1 MIYCFTTS
9 IYTDHTSYKV
19 TARGQMHIRNLRE
32 FTTKNID
39 AGLFRTLCMSVLRDL
54 CIEMECSAEG
64 VERAASSTNHADYF
78 LINHSTEIRPPNE
91 NRRPIPQD
99 IASKFRQVCLQSHEP
114 CLKTLLS
121 IIPYLIQSVKEIYVD
136 CGSTEPQNGL
146 RGLSK
151 DKIDAFVSNV
161 QKAEQEENVG
171 DLVYEMCEVLEQ
183 LCIENRYNQAKAE
196 IKEWGERLGIGQML
210 ISLNQ
215 FFQHSQQ
222 DIRLYKRLDLFSR
235 NLRDIMTCR
244 VRSDQ
249 VFIYLHDVCNILLS
263 LIGFARCDPSKLVR
277 FELVDPENVSLS
289 CYNESVSYDE
299 FENTYWQRFCITKES
314 EDDVLQ
320 LYAVARVHVNGQT
333 CEKGAFQSEI
343 VLNAASEEVF
353 DKCMIGIA
361 DVAVM
366 KLKDKRPGKLNVVLC
381 STKKEKI
388 LELHTAL
395 KRELREGLQDIRKTD
410 ITRCYLKLS
419 SIKPSRKL
427 FLRLLYKWESE
438 AVVFESKDF
447 VTVAC
452 CSFGSACTP
461 EIRLPG
467 KISLFDVKR

>member
-1 MIYCFTTS
+1 
-9 IYTDHTSYKV
+9 
-19 TARGQMHIRNLRE
+19 MHIRNLRE
-32 FTTKNID
+32 FTTKKAD

-64 VERAASSTNHADYF
+64 VERAASSTNHADYL
-78 LINHSTEIRPPNE
+78 LINNSAEIRQPNE
-91 NRRPIPQD
+91 NRRPIPED
-99 IASKFRQVCLQSHEP
+99 IASKFRQVCSPSYEP

-121 IIPYLIQSVKEIYVD
+121 ITPYLIQNVKEIYVD

-146 RGLSK
+146 RGLTK

-161 QKAEQEENVG
+161 QKAEQEDNFS
-171 DLVYEMCEVLEQ
+171 DLVYEMSQILEQ
-183 LCIENRYNQAKAE
+183 LCIENRDNQSRAE
-196 IKEWGERLGIGQML
+196 IMEWGERLEIGQML
-210 ISLNQ
+210 RSLNR

-222 DIRLYKRLDLFSR
+222 DIKLYMRLDLFSR
-235 NLRDIMTCR
+235 NLRVIMTGR

-249 VFIYLHDVCNILLS
+249 VYIHLHDFCNILLS
-263 LIGFARCDPSKLVR
+263 LIGFARCDPSKIVR
-277 FELVDPENVSLS
+277 FELVDSRNVPLS
-289 CYNESVSYDE
+289 FHNESVSYDE
-299 FENTYWQRFCITKES
+299 FENTYWQRFYITKES
-314 EDDVLQ
+314 ENELQ

-343 VLNAASEEVF
+343 VLNAANEEAF
-353 DKCMIGIA
+353 DKCVIGIA

-366 KLKDKRPGKLNVVLC
+366 KLKDKHQGKLNVVLC
-381 STKKEKI
+381 STEKEKI
-388 LELHTAL
+388 LELHIAL
-395 KRELREGLQDIRKTD
+395 KRELREGLHAIRKSD

-438 AVVFESKDF
+438 AVVFESNDF
-447 VTVAC
+447 KTVAY

-467 KISLFDVKR
+467 KISLVDVKR

>member
-1 MIYCFTTS
+1 
-9 IYTDHTSYKV
+9 
-19 TARGQMHIRNLRE
+19 MHIRNLRE
-32 FTTKNID
+32 FTTKKAD

-64 VERAASSTNHADYF
+64 VERAASSTNHADYL
-78 LINHSTEIRPPNE
+78 LINNSAEIRQPNE
-91 NRRPIPQD
+91 NRRPIPED
-99 IASKFRQVCLQSHEP
+99 IASKFRQVCSPSYEP

-121 IIPYLIQSVKEIYVD
+121 ITPYLIQNVKEIYVD

-146 RGLSK
+146 RGLTK

-161 QKAEQEENVG
+161 QKAEQEDNFS
-171 DLVYEMCEVLEQ
+171 DLVYEMSQILEQ
-183 LCIENRYNQAKAE
+183 LCIENRDNQSRAE
-196 IKEWGERLGIGQML
+196 IMEWGERLEIGQML
-210 ISLNQ
+210 RSLNR

-222 DIRLYKRLDLFSR
+222 DIKLYMRLDLFSR
-235 NLRDIMTCR
+235 NLRVIMTGR

-249 VFIYLHDVCNILLS
+249 VYIHLHDFCNILLS
-263 LIGFARCDPSKLVR
+263 LIGFARCDPSKIVR
-277 FELVDPENVSLS
+277 FELVDSQNVPLS
-289 CYNESVSYDE
+289 FHNESVSYDE
-299 FENTYWQRFCITKES
+299 FENTYWQKFYITKES
-314 EDDVLQ
+314 GNELQ

-343 VLNAASEEVF
+343 VLNAANEEAF
-353 DKCMIGIA
+353 DKCVIGIA
-361 DVAVM
+361 DVVVK
-366 KLKDKRPGKLNVVLC
+366 KLKDKHQGKLNVVLC
-381 STKKEKI
+381 STEKEKI
-388 LELHTAL
+388 LELHIAL
-395 KRELREGLQDIRKTD
+395 KRELREGLHAIRKSD

-447 VTVAC
+447 VTVPY

-467 KISLFDVKR
+467 KISLVDVKR

>member
-1 MIYCFTTS
+1 
-9 IYTDHTSYKV
+9 
-19 TARGQMHIRNLRE
+19 MHIRNLRE
-32 FTTKNID
+32 FTTKKAD

-64 VERAASSTNHADYF
+64 VERAASSTNHADYL
-78 LINHSTEIRPPNE
+78 LINNSAEIRQPNE
-91 NRRPIPQD
+91 NRRPIPED
-99 IASKFRQVCLQSHEP
+99 IASKFRQVCSPSYEP

-121 IIPYLIQSVKEIYVD
+121 ITPYLIQNVKEIYVD

-146 RGLSK
+146 RGLTK

-161 QKAEQEENVG
+161 QKAEQEDNFS
-171 DLVYEMCEVLEQ
+171 DLVYEMSQILEQ
-183 LCIENRYNQAKAE
+183 LCIENRDNQSKAE
-196 IKEWGERLGIGQML
+196 IMEWGERLEIGQML
-210 ISLNQ
+210 RSLNR

-222 DIRLYKRLDLFSR
+222 DIKLYMRLDLFSR
-235 NLRDIMTCR
+235 NLRVIMTGR

-249 VFIYLHDVCNILLS
+249 VYIHLHDFCNILLS
-263 LIGFARCDPSKLVR
+263 LIGFARCDPSKIVR
-277 FELVDPENVSLS
+277 FELVDSQNVPLS
-289 CYNESVSYDE
+289 FHNESVSYDE
-299 FENTYWQRFCITKES
+299 FENTYWQKFYITKES
-314 EDDVLQ
+314 ENELQ

-343 VLNAASEEVF
+343 VLNAANEEAF
-353 DKCMIGIA
+353 DKCVIGIA

-366 KLKDKRPGKLNVVLC
+366 KLKDKHQGKLNVVLC
-381 STKKEKI
+381 STEKEKI
-388 LELHTAL
+388 LELHIAL
-395 KRELREGLQDIRKTD
+395 KRELREGLHAIRKSD

-447 VTVAC
+447 KTVAY

-467 KISLFDVKR
+467 KISLVDVKR

>member
-1 MIYCFTTS
+1 
-9 IYTDHTSYKV
+9 
-19 TARGQMHIRNLRE
+19 MHIRNLRE
-32 FTTKNID
+32 FTTKNTD

-54 CIEMECSAEG
+54 CIEMECSTEG

-78 LINHSTEIRPPNE
+78 LINNSAEIRLPNE
-91 NRRPIPQD
+91 NRRPIPED
-99 IASKFRQVCLQSHEP
+99 IASKFRQVCSPSYEP

-121 IIPYLIQSVKEIYVD
+121 ITPYLIQNVKEIYVD

-161 QKAEQEENVG
+161 QKAEQEDNFG
-171 DLVYEMCEVLEQ
+171 GLVYEMCQILER
-183 LCIENRYNQAKAE
+183 LCIENRDNQAKAE
-196 IKEWGERLGIGQML
+196 IKEWGKCLEIRQML
-210 ISLNQ
+210 RSLNR

-222 DIRLYKRLDLFSR
+222 DIKLYMRLDLFSR
-235 NLRDIMTCR
+235 NLRDIMTGR

-249 VFIYLHDVCNILLS
+249 VYIYLHDFCNILLS

-277 FELVDPENVSLS
+277 FELVDSENVPLS
-289 CYNESVSYDE
+289 CHNESVSYDE
-299 FENTYWQRFCITKES
+299 FENTYWQRFYIPKKLE
-314 EDDVLQ
+314 DVLQ

-333 CEKGAFQSEI
+333 CEKGAFQSKI
-343 VLNAASEEVF
+343 VLNAANEEAF

-366 KLKDKRPGKLNVVLC
+366 KLKDKQQGQLNVVLC
-381 STKKEKI
+381 STKKGKI
-388 LELHTAL
+388 QELHTAL
-395 KRELREGLQDIRKTD
+395 EQELRERSHDIRKTD
-410 ITRCYLKLS
+410 ITQCYLKLS

-447 VTVAC
+447 VTVAY
-452 CSFGSACTP
+452 CSSGSACTP

>member
-1 MIYCFTTS
+1 
-9 IYTDHTSYKV
+9 
-19 TARGQMHIRNLRE
+19 MHIRNLRE
-32 FTTKNID
+32 FTTKKAD

-64 VERAASSTNHADYF
+64 VERAASSTNHADYL
-78 LINHSTEIRPPNE
+78 LINNSAEIRQPNE
-91 NRRPIPQD
+91 NRRPIPED
-99 IASKFRQVCLQSHEP
+99 IASKFRQVCSPSYEP

-121 IIPYLIQSVKEIYVD
+121 ITPYLIQNVKEIYVD

-146 RGLSK
+146 RGLTK

-161 QKAEQEENVG
+161 QKAEQEDNFS
-171 DLVYEMCEVLEQ
+171 DLVYEMSQILEQ
-183 LCIENRYNQAKAE
+183 LCIENRDNQSRAE
-196 IKEWGERLGIGQML
+196 IMEWGERLEIGQML
-210 ISLNQ
+210 RSLNR

-222 DIRLYKRLDLFSR
+222 DIKLYMRLDLFSR
-235 NLRDIMTCR
+235 NLRVIMTGR

-249 VFIYLHDVCNILLS
+249 VYIHLHDFCNILLS
-263 LIGFARCDPSKLVR
+263 LIGFARCDPSKIVR
-277 FELVDPENVSLS
+277 FELVDSQNVPLS
-289 CYNESVSYDE
+289 FHNESVSYDE
-299 FENTYWQRFCITKES
+299 FENTYWQKFYITKES
-314 EDDVLQ
+314 GNELQ

-343 VLNAASEEVF
+343 VLNAANEEAF
-353 DKCMIGIA
+353 DKCVIGIA
-361 DVAVM
+361 DVVVK
-366 KLKDKRPGKLNVVLC
+366 KLKDKHQGKLNVVLC
-381 STKKEKI
+381 STEKEKI
-388 LELHTAL
+388 LELHIAL
-395 KRELREGLQDIRKTD
+395 KRELREGLHAIRKSD

-447 VTVAC
+447 VTVAY

>member
-1 MIYCFTTS
+1 
-9 IYTDHTSYKV
+9 
-19 TARGQMHIRNLRE
+19 MHIRNLRE
-32 FTTKNID
+32 FTTKKAD

-64 VERAASSTNHADYF
+64 VERAASSTNHADYL
-78 LINHSTEIRPPNE
+78 LINNFAEIRQSNE
-91 NRRPIPQD
+91 NRRPIPED
-99 IASKFRQVCLQSHEP
+99 IASKFRQVCSPSYEP

-121 IIPYLIQSVKEIYVD
+121 ITPYLIQNVKEIYVD

-146 RGLSK
+146 RGLTK

-161 QKAEQEENVG
+161 QKAEQEDNFS
-171 DLVYEMCEVLEQ
+171 DLVYEMSQILEQ
-183 LCIENRYNQAKAE
+183 LCIENRDNQSRAE
-196 IKEWGERLGIGQML
+196 IMEWGERLEIGQML
-210 ISLNQ
+210 RSLNR

-222 DIRLYKRLDLFSR
+222 DIKLYMRLDLFSR
-235 NLRDIMTCR
+235 NLRVIMTGR

-249 VFIYLHDVCNILLS
+249 VYIHLHDFCNILLS
-263 LIGFARCDPSKLVR
+263 LIGFARCDPSKIVR
-277 FELVDPENVSLS
+277 FELVDSQNVPLS
-289 CYNESVSYDE
+289 FHNESVSYDE
-299 FENTYWQRFCITKES
+299 FENTYWQRFYITKES
-314 EDDVLQ
+314 ENELQ

-343 VLNAASEEVF
+343 VLNAANEEAF
-353 DKCMIGIA
+353 DKCVIGIA

-366 KLKDKRPGKLNVVLC
+366 KLKDKHQGKLNVVLC
-381 STKKEKI
+381 STEKEKI
-388 LELHTAL
+388 LELHIAL
-395 KRELREGLQDIRKTD
+395 KRELREGLHAIRKSD

-447 VTVAC
+447 KTVAY
-452 CSFGSACTP
+452 CSFGSTCTP

-467 KISLFDVKR
+467 KISLVDVKR

>member
-1 MIYCFTTS
+1 
-9 IYTDHTSYKV
+9 
-19 TARGQMHIRNLRE
+19 MHIRNLRE
-32 FTTKNID
+32 FTTKKAD

-64 VERAASSTNHADYF
+64 VERAASSTNHADYL
-78 LINHSTEIRPPNE
+78 LINNSAEIRQPNE
-91 NRRPIPQD
+91 NRRPIPED
-99 IASKFRQVCLQSHEP
+99 IASKFRQVCSPSYEP

-121 IIPYLIQSVKEIYVD
+121 ITPYLIQNVKEIYVD

-146 RGLSK
+146 RGLTK

-161 QKAEQEENVG
+161 QKAEQEDNFS
-171 DLVYEMCEVLEQ
+171 DLVYEMSQILEQ
-183 LCIENRYNQAKAE
+183 LCIENRDNQSRAE
-196 IKEWGERLGIGQML
+196 IMEWGERLEIGQML
-210 ISLNQ
+210 RSLNR

-222 DIRLYKRLDLFSR
+222 DIKLYMRLDLFSR
-235 NLRDIMTCR
+235 NLRVIMTGR

-249 VFIYLHDVCNILLS
+249 VYIHLHDFCNILLS
-263 LIGFARCDPSKLVR
+263 LIGFARCDPSKIVR
-277 FELVDPENVSLS
+277 FELVDSQNVPLS
-289 CYNESVSYDE
+289 FHNESVSYDE
-299 FENTYWQRFCITKES
+299 FENTYWQRFYITKES
-314 EDDVLQ
+314 ENELQ

-343 VLNAASEEVF
+343 VLNAANEEAF
-353 DKCMIGIA
+353 DKCVIGIA

-366 KLKDKRPGKLNVVLC
+366 KLKDKHQGKLNVVLC
-381 STKKEKI
+381 STEKEKI
-388 LELHTAL
+388 LELHIAL
-395 KRELREGLQDIRKTD
+395 KRELREGLHAIRKSD

-447 VTVAC
+447 KTVAY

-467 KISLFDVKR
+467 KISLVDVKR

>member
-1 MIYCFTTS
+1 
-9 IYTDHTSYKV
+9 
-19 TARGQMHIRNLRE
+19 MHIRNLRE
-32 FTTKNID
+32 FTTKKAD

-64 VERAASSTNHADYF
+64 VERAASSTNHADYL
-78 LINHSTEIRPPNE
+78 LINNSAEIRQPNE
-91 NRRPIPQD
+91 NRRPIPED
-99 IASKFRQVCLQSHEP
+99 IASKFRQVCSPSYEP

-121 IIPYLIQSVKEIYVD
+121 ITPYLIQNVKEIYVD

-146 RGLSK
+146 RGLTK

-161 QKAEQEENVG
+161 QKAEQEDNFS
-171 DLVYEMCEVLEQ
+171 DLVYEMSQILEQ
-183 LCIENRYNQAKAE
+183 LCIENRDNQSRAE
-196 IKEWGERLGIGQML
+196 IVEWGERLEIGQML
-210 ISLNQ
+210 RSLNR

-222 DIRLYKRLDLFSR
+222 DIKLYMRLDLFSR
-235 NLRDIMTCR
+235 NLRVIMTGR

-249 VFIYLHDVCNILLS
+249 VYIHLHDFCNILLS
-263 LIGFARCDPSKLVR
+263 LIGFARCDPSKIVR
-277 FELVDPENVSLS
+277 FELVDSQNVPLS
-289 CYNESVSYDE
+289 FHNESVSYDE
-299 FENTYWQRFCITKES
+299 FENTYWQRFYITKES
-314 EDDVLQ
+314 ENKLQ

-343 VLNAASEEVF
+343 VLNAANEEAF
-353 DKCMIGIA
+353 DKCVIGIA

-366 KLKDKRPGKLNVVLC
+366 KLKDKHQGKLNVILC
-381 STKKEKI
+381 STEKEKI
-388 LELHTAL
+388 LELHIAL
-395 KRELREGLQDIRKTD
+395 KRELREGLHAIRKSD

-447 VTVAC
+447 KTVAY

-467 KISLFDVKR
+467 KISLVDVKR

>member
-1 MIYCFTTS
+1 
-9 IYTDHTSYKV
+9 
-19 TARGQMHIRNLRE
+19 MHIRNLRE

-136 CGSTEPQNGL
+136 CGSTGPQNGL

-171 DLVYEMCEVLEQ
+171 DLVYEMCEILEQ
-183 LCIENRYNQAKAE
+183 LCIENLYNQAKAE

-249 VFIYLHDVCNILLS
+249 VYVYLHDVCNILLS

-277 FELVDPENVSLS
+277 FELVDTENVPLS

-299 FENTYWQRFCITKES
+299 FENIYWQRFYITKES

-419 SIKPSRKL
+419 AIKPSRKL

>member
-1 MIYCFTTS
+1 
-9 IYTDHTSYKV
+9 
-19 TARGQMHIRNLRE
+19 MHIRNLRE

-78 LINHSTEIRPPNE
+78 LISHSTEIRPPNE

-171 DLVYEMCEVLEQ
+171 DLVYEMCEILEQ

-277 FELVDPENVSLS
+277 FELVDPENVPLS

-299 FENTYWQRFCITKES
+299 FENTYWQRFYITKES

>member
-1 MIYCFTTS
+1 
-9 IYTDHTSYKV
+9 
-19 TARGQMHIRNLRE
+19 MHIRNLRE
-32 FTTKNID
+32 FTTKKAD

-64 VERAASSTNHADYF
+64 VERAASSTNHADYL
-78 LINHSTEIRPPNE
+78 LINNSAEIRQPNE
-91 NRRPIPQD
+91 NRRPIPED
-99 IASKFRQVCLQSHEP
+99 IASKFRQVCSPSYEP

-121 IIPYLIQSVKEIYVD
+121 ITPYLIQNVKEIYVD

-146 RGLSK
+146 RGLTK

-161 QKAEQEENVG
+161 QKAEQEDNFS
-171 DLVYEMCEVLEQ
+171 DLVYEMSQILEQ
-183 LCIENRYNQAKAE
+183 LCIENRDNQSKAE
-196 IKEWGERLGIGQML
+196 IMEWGERLEIGQML
-210 ISLNQ
+210 RSLNR

-222 DIRLYKRLDLFSR
+222 DIKLYMRLDLFSR
-235 NLRDIMTCR
+235 NLRVIMTGR

-249 VFIYLHDVCNILLS
+249 VYIHLHDFCNILLS
-263 LIGFARCDPSKLVR
+263 LIGFARCDPSKIVR
-277 FELVDPENVSLS
+277 FELVDSQNVPLS
-289 CYNESVSYDE
+289 FHNESVSYDE
-299 FENTYWQRFCITKES
+299 FENTYWQRFYITKES
-314 EDDVLQ
+314 ENELQ

-343 VLNAASEEVF
+343 VLNAANEEAF
-353 DKCMIGIA
+353 DKCVIGIA

-366 KLKDKRPGKLNVVLC
+366 KLKDKHQGKLNVVLC
-381 STKKEKI
+381 STEKEKI
-388 LELHTAL
+388 LELHIAL
-395 KRELREGLQDIRKTD
+395 KRELREGLHAIRKSD

-447 VTVAC
+447 KTVAY

-467 KISLFDVKR
+467 KISLVDVKR

>member
-1 MIYCFTTS
+1 MTYCFSTF

-39 AGLFRTLCMSVLRDL
+39 AGLFRTLCMSVIRDL

-78 LINHSTEIRPPNE
+78 LINHFTEIRLPNE
-91 NRRPIPQD
+91 NCRPIPED
-99 IASKFRQVCLQSHEP
+99 IASKFRQVCSHSHEP

-121 IIPYLIQSVKEIYVD
+121 IIPCLIQNVKEIYVD

-161 QKAEQEENVG
+161 QKAEQEDNFG
-171 DLVYEMCEVLEQ
+171 DLVYEMCQILEQ
-183 LCIENRYNQAKAE
+183 LCIENRDNQAKAE
-196 IKEWGERLGIGQML
+196 IQEWGERLGIGQML
-210 ISLNQ
+210 KSLNR

-222 DIRLYKRLDLFSR
+222 DIRLYMRLDLFSR
-235 NLRDIMTCR
+235 NLRDIMTGR
-244 VRSDQ
+244 VGSDQ
-249 VFIYLHDVCNILLS
+249 VYIYLHDFCNVLLS

-277 FELVDPENVSLS
+277 FELVDSENVPLS

-299 FENTYWQRFCITKES
+299 VENTYWQRFYITKES
-314 EDDVLQ
+314 EDVLQ
-320 LYAVARVHVNGQT
+320 LYAVARVHVKGQT

-343 VLNAASEEVF
+343 VLNAASEEAF

-388 LELHTAL
+388 LEFHIAL
-395 KRELREGLQDIRKTD
+395 KRELGEGLQDIRETD

-447 VTVAC
+447 VTVAY
-452 CSFGSACTP
+452 CSFGNASTP
-461 EIRLPG
+461 EVRLPG
-467 KISLFDVKR
+467 KISLLDVKR